1 MNKRRLGRGLE
12 ALLGREEG
20 GFEGGSLDSSDL
32 LLIAVDQIDA
42 NPYQPRR
49 QFVQPGFDTRP
60 QPPFT
65 SDELITVTDRTN
77 QNRLEHAVLT

>member
-20 GFEGGSLDSSDL
+20 GFEGGSLDASDL
-32 LLIAVDQIDA
+32 TQIAVDQIDA

-49 QFVQPGFDTRP
+49 QFNPQEIASLADSLRANPTRSWP
-60 QPPFT
+60 
-65 SDELITVTDRTN
+65 R
-77 QNRLEHAVLT
+77 RLSSRAT